1 MDNSKMLVQAL
12 KGNKAQIV
20 LAFLFARTALDV
32 QGLQCWTGLERHTL
46 NDCLRALEA
55 IGLVSK
61 QRGEHGRQVWLTAS
75 DLLFQMEGKLPS
87 APLSSSRG
95 RFEGTKKNKL
105 PPLPESRQ
113 MEGKLPSAEVLAA
126 LDAAEIREPKR
137 SMLARLEHV
146 TLELISAHVEQVRSN
161 GQDLG
166 LAIYRI
172 EQNWPMPVKKVSAL
186 ARFIDRRD
194 DDDEDVDMQFK
205 PVTIEELK
213 QDNRVQDGECMVC
226 HAVGDVASVR
236 DGLLCIEHFN
246 AWRFKSLGF
255 GKLVESEA

>member
-20 LAFLFARTALDV
+20 LAFLFARCALDV

-87 APLSSSRG
+87 ARLRGGGGGLEESR
-95 RFEGTKKNKL
+95 KNKL
-105 PPLPESRQ
+105 PPPPPVCQ
-113 MEGKLPSAEVLAA
+113 MEGKLPSAEILAA
-126 LDAAEIREPKR
+126 LDAVEIREPKR
-137 SMLARLEHV
+137 SVLARLEHV
-146 TLELISAHVEQVRSN
+146 TPELISAHVEKVKAS
-161 GQDLG
+161 GDSLS

-172 EQNWPMPVKKVSAL
+172 EHNYPYKKLSSSL
-186 ARFIDRRD
+186 QRKIDMLRKIKN
-194 DDDEDVDMQFK
+194 F
-205 PVTIEELK
+205 TGEE
-213 QDNRVQDGECMVC
+213 
-226 HAVGDVASVR
+226 
-236 DGLLCIEHFN
+236 
-246 AWRFKSLGF
+246 
-255 GKLVESEA
+255 